1 MLKVVYWVWPLGHQ
15 WQPHGSGM
23 KEKKVEE
30 RGASLWFKKLD
41 WREGER
47 WDNYLGVVDVS

>member
-15 WQPHGSGM
+15 WQPHGSGV